1 MKFDPSKMGFIFYD
15 PCQERIISSA
25 AFMNNLW
32 LSSLDLHSS
41 NSMVEELRSH
51 LRELIERCVAVSW
64 DMHLSVRGK
73 KSLLI
78 FTDSDSLKRNMNQS
92 IKEFLKLLDTLSF
105 FQYFQFN

>member
-1 MKFDPSKMGFIFYD
+1 
-15 PCQERIISSA
+15 
-25 AFMNNLW
+25 
-32 LSSLDLHSS
+32 
-41 NSMVEELRSH
+41 MVEELRSH

-73 KSLLI
+73 KGLLI